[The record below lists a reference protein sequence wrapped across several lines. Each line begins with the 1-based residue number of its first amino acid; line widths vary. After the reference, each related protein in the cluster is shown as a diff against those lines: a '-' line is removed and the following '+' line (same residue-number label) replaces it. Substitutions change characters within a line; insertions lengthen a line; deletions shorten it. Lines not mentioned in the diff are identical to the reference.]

1 MNEVLSTPFFFDKCC
16 LSSASYLANR
26 SASTLLVSNGAV
38 LDLYPGKSNNMPMSH
53 RACLPSV
60 YEITDVFLVA
70 LFHT

>member
-1 MNEVLSTPFFFDKCC
+1 MRSSLVSPLLFDKYC

-38 LDLYPGKSNNMPMSH
+38 LDLYPGKSNNLPMSH
-53 RACLPSV
+53 RAFVPSV